1 MNNFLFLG
9 FGSVIL
15 SMILLTSINTQPLVN
30 AQGSFNKSSQ
40 PNSPQNLTKD
50 FIASQQKKAAGYY
63 KGESIQIFTVLNMY
77 SPEQWQPID
86 NLTSHGWEIKSVIPA
101 SLFQSG
107 RQFLFIVLEKMS
119 TK

>member
-9 FGSVIL
+9 LPAVLLSVVLL
-15 SMILLTSINTQPLVN
+15 SSMNIQPIIN
-30 AQGSFNKSSQ
+30 AQVSNSKGTKS
-40 PNSPQNLTKD
+40 NSPQNLTKD
-50 FIASQQKKAAGYY
+50 FISSQQKKATSYY

-77 SPEQWQPID
+77 SVEQWQPID

-107 RQFLFIVLEKMS
+107 RQFLFIVLEKMT